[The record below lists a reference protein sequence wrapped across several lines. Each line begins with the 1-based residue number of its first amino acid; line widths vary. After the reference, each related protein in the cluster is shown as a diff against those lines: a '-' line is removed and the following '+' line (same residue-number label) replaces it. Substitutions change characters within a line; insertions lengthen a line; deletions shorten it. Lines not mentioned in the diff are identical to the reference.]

1 MSPVVADIGAS
12 VLCGLCMAL
21 DVARFVCA
29 TPVEAGHRMTL
40 DGFLTIL
47 SPAACAGGIKVQM
60 DSCLS

>member
-1 MSPVVADIGAS
+1 
-12 VLCGLCMAL
+12 MAL